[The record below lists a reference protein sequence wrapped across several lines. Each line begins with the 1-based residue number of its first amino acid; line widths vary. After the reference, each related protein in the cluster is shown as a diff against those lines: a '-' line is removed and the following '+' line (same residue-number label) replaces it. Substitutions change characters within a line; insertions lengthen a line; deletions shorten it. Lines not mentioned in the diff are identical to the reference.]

1 MSKEIQATINVSI
14 WNENLNIDEIYDQI
28 DDLGWCVDFVHI
40 THNDWDESKKTELN
54 TIFN

>member
-28 DDLGWCVDFVHI
+28 DDLGWCVDFVRI
-40 THNDWDESKKTELN
+40 THSDWDDSKED
-54 TIFN
+54 